1 MLDISHFFKAYKD
14 FKHYQTSKRRTKV
27 LKGLLHNAF
36 QGFFCSATVKDGI
49 MIDFQ
54 KNVKIARQP
63 ENKKH
68 DKPKKLLKKIP
79 FTYRR
84 KTRGET
90 EPF

>member
-1 MLDISHFFKAYKD
+1 
-14 FKHYQTSKRRTKV
+14 
-27 LKGLLHNAF
+27 
-36 QGFFCSATVKDGI
+36 
-49 MIDFQ
+49 MIGFQ

-84 KTRGET
+84 KTGGET